1 MLKFKN
7 KIIVASLTLLMLVG
21 CSNTNTTQK
30 VSPEG
35 TQRLYGV
42 DVGGPGTNQN
52 HPIYGND
59 GIFGY

>member
-42 DVGGPGTNQN
+42 DTSKSLVFEYLLTAKK
-52 HPIYGND
+52 
-59 GIFGY
+59 